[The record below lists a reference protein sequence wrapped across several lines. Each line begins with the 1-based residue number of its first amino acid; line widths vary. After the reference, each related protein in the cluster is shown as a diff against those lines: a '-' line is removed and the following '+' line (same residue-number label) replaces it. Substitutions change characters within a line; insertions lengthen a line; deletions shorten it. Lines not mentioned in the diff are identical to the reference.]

1 MSLYFQLFDAKP
13 DCAQNS
19 ATAAA
24 TLAATV
30 AEESVTREATL
41 NAAHAAWFDNIVAN
55 PLTDYAQARDSY
67 KRESRGREGLL
78 FMQLQ
83 NRRIMGGT
91 SYLVICFEQEKLSQP
106 YEVF

>member
-55 PLTDYAQARDSY
+55 PLTDYAQARGSY
-67 KRESRGREGLL
+67 KRERAGERKECCLCNCKTG
-78 FMQLQ
+78 
-83 NRRIMGGT
+83 
-91 SYLVICFEQEKLSQP
+91 E
-106 YEVF
+106 

>member
-24 TLAATV
+24 TLEATV
-30 AEESVTREATL
+30 AEESVTREATSS
-41 NAAHAAWFDNIVAN
+41 AAHAAWFDNIVAN
-55 PLTDYAQARDSY
+55 PLTDYAQARGSY
-67 KRESRGREGLL
+67 KRESRGRKEML

-91 SYLVICFEQEKLSQP
+91 SYSVICFE
-106 YEVF
+106 